1 MYGSCSTK
9 AANTEFS
16 RILALVVGRGKLA
29 RAHNVPYT
37 AISPGAIIL

>member
-1 MYGSCSTK
+1 MK

-16 RILALVVGRGKLA
+16 RIFALVVDRENFA

-37 AISPGAIIL
+37 AISPGAIILC